1 MERTSYTIE
10 NDSTVE
16 FQENGNMFIVPR
28 YAIVGKW
35 NKLSG
40 FKTREEAGIFLYEY
54 LEQKT

>member
-28 YAIVGKW
+28 YAIVGTET
-35 NKLSG
+35 KLTG
-40 FKTREEAGIFLYEY
+40 FKTREEAGLFIDKY
-54 LEQKT
+54 LCFH